1 MAYKVKLNTFEG
13 PFDLLVYLIENA
25 RMNIYD
31 IQVSEIT
38 AQYMD
43 YIERMQRLDVNVSS
57 EFMVLAAELIELKS
71 KMLLPRGPVDE
82 DGGEDEDPRS
92 GLVQKLLE
100 YKRFKAI
107 SGMLS
112 EREQEGR
119 RIFEKPQ
126 EDISEYTDNPDE
138 TLLLNMPQ
146 FVAAFN
152 AFIERKKKVQ
162 QIHEH
167 YQRVERQKVSA
178 EQRKDFIRALFA
190 MNGSASADD
199 PTSLDDSD
207 WQIDTDRVVPFD
219 EMVPD
224 KNDHYDV
231 ALSFTSVLEMIRQRR
246 VTADQ
251 AALFAEIYVKATEH
265 LNDAPK
271 TEDEPEETTAREE
284 ME

>member
-38 AQYMD
+38 AQYID
-43 YIERMQRLDVNVSS
+43 YIEKLQRLDVNVSS

-71 KMLLPRGPVDE
+71 KMLLPRGPVDDNE
-82 DGGEDEDPRS
+82 TVEEDPRS

-107 SGMLS
+107 SKMLS
-112 EREQEGR
+112 ERETEGR
-119 RIFEKPQ
+119 RIYEKPQ
-126 EDISEYTDNPDE
+126 EDISEYTNNPDE
-138 TLLLNMPQ
+138 TLLLSMPQ

-162 QIHEH
+162 QIHQH

-178 EQRKDFIRALFA
+178 EHRKDFIRALFA
-190 MNGSASADD
+190 MNRTGAADD
-199 PTSLDDSD
+199 PVSLKDSD
-207 WQIDTDRVVPFD
+207 WEIDTERVVPFD
-219 EMVPD
+219 DMVPD

-251 AALFAEIYVKATEH
+251 ASLFAEIYVKATEH

-271 TEDEPEETTAREE
+271 ADDVAEDLPSQEER
-284 ME
+284 

>member
-38 AQYMD
+38 AQYID
-43 YIERMQRLDVNVSS
+43 YIEKMQRLDVNVSS

-71 KMLLPRGPVDE
+71 KMLLPRAPVDE
-82 DGGEDEDPRS
+82 DGTVDEDPRS

-107 SGMLS
+107 SKMLS
-112 EREQEGR
+112 ERETEGR
-119 RIFEKPQ
+119 MIYEKPQ

-138 TLLLNMPQ
+138 TLLLSMPQ
-146 FVAAFN
+146 FVTAFN
-152 AFIERKKKVQ
+152 AFIERKEKIQ
-162 QIHEH
+162 QIHQH

-178 EQRKDFIRALFA
+178 EHRKDFIRALFA
-190 MNGSASADD
+190 MNKGCAADD
-199 PTSLDDSD
+199 PTSLEDSD
-207 WQIDTDRVVPFD
+207 WDIDTERVVPFD
-219 EMVPD
+219 DMVPD
-224 KNDHYDV
+224 KSDHYDV

-251 AALFAEIYVKATEH
+251 ASLFAEIYVKATEH

-271 TEDEPEETTAREE
+271 TDDAAEETPAQEE
-284 ME
+284 I

>member
-38 AQYMD
+38 AQYID
-43 YIERMQRLDVNVSS
+43 YIEKMQRLDVNVSS

-71 KMLLPRGPVDE
+71 KMLLPRAPVDE
-82 DGGEDEDPRS
+82 DGAVDEDPRS

-107 SGMLS
+107 SKMLS
-112 EREQEGR
+112 ERETEGR
-119 RIFEKPQ
+119 MIYEKPQ

-138 TLLLNMPQ
+138 TLLLSMPQ
-146 FVAAFN
+146 FVTAFN
-152 AFIERKKKVQ
+152 AFIERKKKIQ
-162 QIHEH
+162 QIHQH
-167 YQRVERQKVSA
+167 YRRVERQKVSA
-178 EQRKDFIRALFA
+178 EHRKDFIRALFA
-190 MNGSASADD
+190 INNDRAADD
-199 PTSLDDSD
+199 PTSLEDSD
-207 WQIDTDRVVPFD
+207 WDIDTERVVPFD
-219 EMVPD
+219 DMVPD

-251 AALFAEIYVKATEH
+251 ASLFAEIYVKATEH
-265 LNDAPK
+265 LNDAPQ
-271 TEDEPEETTAREE
+271 TDDAAEEAPSQEE
-284 ME
+284 I